1 MQVLSVTC
9 WSELEQDANNGE
21 NVQCRVV
28 RRRVYKQRSGL
39 AVEKTVFEQEI
50 KLDSCDYIAHA
61 YNDRTTRARMNLRL
75 ERFSGAENVDI
86 VAAAAVKLE

>member
-9 WSELEQDANNGE
+9 WSELEQDANDGE

-28 RRRVYKQRSGL
+28 GRRVYKQRSCL

-50 KLDSCDYIAHA
+50 KLDSCDYMAHA
-61 YNDRTTRARMNLRL
+61 R
-75 ERFSGAENVDI
+75 I
-86 VAAAAVKLE
+86 Q